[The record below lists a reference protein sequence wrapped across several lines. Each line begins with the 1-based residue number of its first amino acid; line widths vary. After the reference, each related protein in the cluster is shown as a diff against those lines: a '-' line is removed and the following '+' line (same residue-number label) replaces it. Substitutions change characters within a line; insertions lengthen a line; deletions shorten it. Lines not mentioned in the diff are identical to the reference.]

1 MIVSPNVNSPVT
13 HSHPNPHPVP
23 TETHLERSN
32 SQPTEFSVAFLTH
45 LIDGIA
51 DPIFVQDA
59 QHRWILC
66 NDAFCNFMGYSR
78 EELVGQSH
86 SNFLP
91 KADADAILEIDE
103 QILAVGIPNL
113 NEKLL
118 TDANGYT
125 QLIATHR
132 CRFEDETGRP
142 FLVGT
147 MRVIGNCH
155 AVDTQVYQSQQILQQ
170 ILDSLPQSIFWKDC
184 HSVYLGCNRNFAKD
198 AGLDLP
204 DEIVGKTDYDLPWN
218 QEESDFYRQCDSQVM
233 NSNQPQLHIIETQH
247 QADGKQICIDT
258 SKVPLYDA
266 DGKVIGILGTYQD
279 ITQQKQTELALQQ
292 LNEKLEH
299 QVKQRTNALRST
311 VRQLQ
316 KEIQERQQFEAE
328 LQEKEQ
334 FLRTVYN
341 GVEHLIFTIDVSESG
356 EFRYAGWNE
365 PTARA
370 TGVSNAD
377 AIGKTPREVFGE
389 VEGENFD
396 RKYSRCLNLGIPI
409 CYEEKLVFDGQE
421 TWWMTT
427 ITPLHSLKNSLKI
440 SSGGKIDRLIGT
452 TFNITDCK
460 KAEALLEQ
468 KTQDLEYT
476 LRELKRTQIHL
487 IQSEK
492 MSGLGQLVAGISH
505 EINNPI
511 SFIYGNLKY
520 VTDYTQNLLELLDLY
535 QEFYPSSFPKIQ
547 EKIDL
552 IDLDFVR
559 EDLPKTIDSMKGG
572 ADRIKNIV
580 LSLRN
585 FSRMDESGLK
595 FVNLHEGI
603 DSTLIL
609 LKSRLKKQEH
619 RAEIEV
625 ILDYGDLPNIKCY
638 AGQLNQVFMNILTNA
653 IDAIEDLF
661 VSDRTSSEHY
671 LDRPINNN
679 GKISICTEVL
689 DNNWVSIR
697 IRDNGLGMTESVRQR
712 IFDPFFTTKPIGKG
726 TGMGLSICYQIVTDR
741 HGGTL
746 ECISEPGTGT
756 ELVIQI
762 PQQQS

>member
-23 TETHLERSN
+23 TKTHLERSN

-103 QILAVGIPNL
+103 QVLAVGIPNL
-113 NEKLL
+113 NEKFL

-125 QLIATHR
+125 QLITTHR
-132 CRFEDETGRP
+132 SRFEDETGRP

-170 ILDSLPQSIFWKDC
+170 ILDSLPQSIFWKDR

-198 AGLDLP
+198 AGLDSSK
-204 DEIVGKTDYDLPWN
+204 EIVGKTDYDLPWN
-218 QEESDFYRQCDSQVM
+218 KEEADFYRQCDSQVM
-233 NSNQPQLHIIETQH
+233 NSNQPQLHIIEPQH
-247 QADGKQICIDT
+247 QADGKQICLDT

-299 QVKQRTNALRST
+299 QVKQRTNALRCT

-365 PTARA
+365 PTTKA
-370 TGVSNAD
+370 TGVSND
-377 AIGKTPREVFGE
+377 HAIGKTPREVFGE
-389 VEGENFD
+389 VEGENFEI
-396 RKYSRCLNLGIPI
+396 KYSRCLQAEVPMR
-409 CYEEKLVFDGQE
+409 YEENLIFDGQE
-421 TWWMTT
+421 NWWMTT
-427 ITPLHSLKNSLKI
+427 ITPIHSLD
-440 SSGGKIDRLIGT
+440 GKIVRLIGT
-452 TFNITDCK
+452 TFNITDRK
-460 KAEALLEQ
+460 QAESQLDQ
-468 KTQDLEYT
+468 KTHALEST
-476 LRELKRTQIHL
+476 LWELQRTQIHL

-492 MSGLGQLVAGISH
+492 MSSLGQLVAGVAH

-511 SFIYGNLKY
+511 CFVYGNLKH
-520 VTDYTQNLLELLDLY
+520 VKDYTQDLLELIELY
-535 QEFYPSSFPKIQ
+535 QINYFDAPAEIQDKIAS
-547 EKIDL
+547 
-552 IDLDFVR
+552 IDLDFLR
-559 EDLPKTIDSMKGG
+559 DDLPKIIDSMKGG

-661 VSDRTSSEHY
+661 VSDRTSSKHH

-679 GKISICTEVL
+679 GKISIRTEVL

-746 ECISEPGTGT
+746 ECISEPGSGT